1 MQQIKKWRSCY
12 DKDLTA
18 NLKIMLRKQMAI
30 KVILNSLE
38 KQNNKRQFHK
48 NEN

>member
-1 MQQIKKWRSCY
+1 
-12 DKDLTA
+12 
-18 NLKIMLRKQMAI
+18 MLRKQMEI

-38 KQNNKRQFHK
+38 KQNNKRKFHK